1 MPQRARTTERQ
12 SDQHPTRPAGFSRP
26 TARVQRPQMS
36 ENMIAVTDGRE
47 VASSG
52 SPDDLPSIELL
63 KSVLR
68 SLERFGYD
76 VIVVVDDDL
85 RLEIE
90 RSQSGSKTLERAT
103 ISLAPAGVD
112 RDSLVLSIADDTGA
126 TVVSNHRFEEYLARF
141 PWLTERRIPYRVH
154 RGQAYLDPEELM
166 GVF

>member
-1 MPQRARTTERQ
+1 
-12 SDQHPTRPAGFSRP
+12 
-26 TARVQRPQMS
+26 MS
-36 ENMIAVTDGRE
+36 ENMIAVTDGRD

-52 SPDDLPSIELL
+52 SRDDLPSIELL
-63 KSVLR
+63 KSVLWA
-68 SLERFGYD
+68 LERLGYD
-76 VIVVVDDDL
+76 VIVVVDHDL

-90 RSQSGSKTLERAT
+90 RYQSRGKCLDRAI

-112 RDSLVLSIADDTGA
+112 RDSVVLSIADETGA
-126 TVVSNHRFEEYLARF
+126 TVVSNHRFEEYLSRF

>member
-1 MPQRARTTERQ
+1 
-12 SDQHPTRPAGFSRP
+12 
-26 TARVQRPQMS
+26 MS
-36 ENMIAVTDGRE
+36 EIKIAVTDGRD

-52 SPDDLPSIELL
+52 SSDDLPSVELL

-68 SLERFGYD
+68 SLERFGYE

-90 RSQSGSKTLERAT
+90 RSQGRCKSLERAT

-112 RDSLVLSIADDTGA
+112 RDSVVLSIAEETGA
-126 TVVSNHRFEEYLARF
+126 TVVSNHDFEEYLSRF

-154 RGQAYLDPEELM
+154 RGEAYLDPEELM

>member
-1 MPQRARTTERQ
+1 M
-12 SDQHPTRPAGFSRP
+12 SRK
-26 TARVQRPQMS
+26 T
-36 ENMIAVTDGRE
+36 IAVVDGPD

-52 SPDDLPSIELL
+52 TPDLQPGIELL
-63 KSVLR
+63 ASVLR

-85 RLEIE
+85 RSEIE
-90 RSQSGSKTLERAT
+90 RSESRCEPLERAT
-103 ISLAPAGVD
+103 INLAPAGVD
-112 RDSLVLSIADDTGA
+112 RDSVVLSIAEETGA
-126 TVVSNHRFEEYLARF
+126 TVVSNHHFEEYLPRY

>member
-1 MPQRARTTERQ
+1 MPR
-12 SDQHPTRPAGFSRP
+12 
-26 TARVQRPQMS
+26 
-36 ENMIAVTDGRE
+36 NMIAVTDGRD

-52 SPDDLPSIELL
+52 RPDDLPSIELL
-63 KSVLR
+63 TSVLR

-90 RSQSGSKTLERAT
+90 RSQGRSKSLERAI
-103 ISLAPAGVD
+103 ISRAPAGVD
-112 RDSLVLSIADDTGA
+112 RDSLVLTIAEETGA
-126 TVVSNHRFEEYLARF
+126 TVVSNDRFEEYLPRF
-141 PWLTERRIPYRVH
+141 PWITERRIPYRIH

>member
-1 MPQRARTTERQ
+1 
-12 SDQHPTRPAGFSRP
+12 
-26 TARVQRPQMS
+26 MS

-90 RSQSGSKTLERAT
+90 RSQGGSKTLERAT

-112 RDSLVLSIADDTGA
+112 RDSVVLSIADDTGA
-126 TVVSNHRFEEYLARF
+126 TVVSNHRFEEFLARF

>member
-1 MPQRARTTERQ
+1 M
-12 SDQHPTRPAGFSRP
+12 SR
-26 TARVQRPQMS
+26 
-36 ENMIAVTDGRE
+36 NMIAVTDGRD

-52 SPDDLPSIELL
+52 SPNDLPSIELL
-63 KSVLR
+63 ASVLR

-85 RLEIE
+85 RLQIE
-90 RSQSGSKTLERAT
+90 RSQSRSKSLERAI

-112 RDSLVLSIADDTGA
+112 RDSLLLTIAEETEA
-126 TVVSNHRFEEYLARF
+126 TVVSNDRFEEYLPRF
-141 PWLTERRIPYRVH
+141 PWLTERRIPYRIH

>member
-1 MPQRARTTERQ
+1 MPQRARQGQ
-12 SDQHPTRPAGFSRP
+12 SDQDPTRPAGFSRP
-26 TARVQRPQMS
+26 SARVQKPQMS
-36 ENMIAVTDGRE
+36 ENMIAVIHGRE

-76 VIVVVDDDL
+76 VIVVVDEDL

-90 RSQSGSKTLERAT
+90 RSEGRCKSLERAT

-112 RDSLVLSIADDTGA
+112 RDSFVLSIADETGA
-126 TVVSNHRFEEYLARF
+126 TVVSNHHFEEYLPRF

-154 RGQAYLDPEELM
+154 RGKAYLDPEELM

>member
-1 MPQRARTTERQ
+1 MSRQARTVKPQ
-12 SDQHPTRPAGFSRP
+12 SDQHPTRPVGFSRP
-26 TARVQRPQMS
+26 SARVQRPQMS

-90 RSQSGSKTLERAT
+90 RSQTRSKCLERAT
-103 ISLAPAGVD
+103 VSLAPAGVD
-112 RDSLVLSIADDTGA
+112 RGSVVLSIAEETGA
-126 TVVSNHRFEEYLARF
+126 TVVSNHRFEEYLSRF

-154 RGQAYLDPEELM
+154 RGQAYLDPVELM